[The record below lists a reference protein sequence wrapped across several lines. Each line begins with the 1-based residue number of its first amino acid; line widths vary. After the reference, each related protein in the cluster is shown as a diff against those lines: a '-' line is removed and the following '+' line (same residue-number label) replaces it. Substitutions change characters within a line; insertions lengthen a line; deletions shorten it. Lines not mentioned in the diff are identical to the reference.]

1 MLAIAMAL
9 AAALSWGTGDFYGGI
24 SARRFAMPLV
34 LLGTATG
41 GTLFAAIALLIAGD
55 ELPPGKDLLIA
66 VAAGFAGLLALG
78 AFYRA
83 LAIGRMSIVAP
94 VSASGTAIPVA
105 VGIADGDPI
114 TALTATGFVLTI
126 GGVMLASREQ
136 QNTSGEPEPPTEAD
150 SRLNDH
156 QRSILLSCVAA
167 TGFGL
172 IFVLI
177 ERASH
182 DSILWPALVLKT
194 TTLTVMIVIVG
205 ALAAARRMPAAVP
218 SGIEWGIP
226 LMVGTLDVTA
236 NLTYA
241 YASTHGALSVTAV
254 LASMFPVVTVLLAHQ
269 LLGERLIRLQKAGVV
284 LALTGVVL
292 LAAA

>member
-9 AAALSWGTGDFYGGI
+9 ASALSWGTGDFYGGI
-24 SARRFAMPLV
+24 SARRFAMPMV

-41 GTLFAAIALLIAGD
+41 GTLFAAVAVLVSNDAV
-55 ELPPGKDLLIA
+55 PPGEDLLLG
-66 VAAGFAGLLALG
+66 VVAGFTGLLALG

-94 VSASGTAIPVA
+94 ISATGTAIPVA
-105 VGIADGDPI
+105 VGIADGDPV
-114 TALTATGFVLTI
+114 TVLTATGFLLAI

-136 QNTSGEPEPPTEAD
+136 QEQPEDPPPPVEVD

-156 QRSILLSCVAA
+156 QQSIVLSLVAA
-167 TGFGL
+167 IGFGT

-182 DSILWPALVLKT
+182 DSIIWPALALKAT
-194 TTLTVMIVIVG
+194 SLTAMLVVVG
-205 ALAAARRMPAAVP
+205 ALAVLRRLPTAVP
-218 SGIEWGIP
+218 AGAQWGIP
-226 LMVGTLDVTA
+226 LMVGSLDVTA

-269 LLGERLIRLQKAGVV
+269 LLGERLIRLQKVGVAA
-284 LALTGVVL
+284 ALTGVVL
-292 LAAA
+292 LAVA